1 MVGMTACTNFKNIN
15 KYLKVR
21 NSLNIHIQIYT
32 SFSNKWTGIRQLQLL
47 ELLERTV
54 RYRGE
59 FDTDFNALGW
69 ELYADNRV
77 KRKVCVE

>member
-1 MVGMTACTNFKNIN
+1 M
-15 KYLKVR
+15 
-21 NSLNIHIQIYT
+21 
-32 SFSNKWTGIRQLQLL
+32 GIRQLQLL

-77 KRKVCVE
+77 KKKVCVE